1 MACPPLL
8 PGHWKKLHFL
18 PKYLHYTFHLKMAR
32 VGVGR
37 RMISI
42 FYGILT
48 TMYQTMSII
57 DYYLDPIINTIIT
70 PILQMGKLRIR
81 EESNLAS
88 DRDRF

>member
-1 MACPPLL
+1 
-8 PGHWKKLHFL
+8 
-18 PKYLHYTFHLKMAR
+18 MAR